1 MTPKLDLKKALE
13 LDNDIPLK
21 KQKMKKRRAATLEAS
36 KVQKQLDRI
45 QWETRQRIKPYRKP
59 KEDG

>member
-1 MTPKLDLKKALE
+1 MGRQKTKQNKLRKK
-13 LDNDIPLK
+13 K
-21 KQKMKKRRAATLEAS
+21 KQRQEKMKKRRAATLEES

-45 QWETRQRIKPYRKP
+45 QWETRQRIKPYRMP

>member
-21 KQKMKKRRAATLEAS
+21 KQKMKKRSWKITFL
-36 KVQKQLDRI
+36 
-45 QWETRQRIKPYRKP
+45 
-59 KEDG
+59 